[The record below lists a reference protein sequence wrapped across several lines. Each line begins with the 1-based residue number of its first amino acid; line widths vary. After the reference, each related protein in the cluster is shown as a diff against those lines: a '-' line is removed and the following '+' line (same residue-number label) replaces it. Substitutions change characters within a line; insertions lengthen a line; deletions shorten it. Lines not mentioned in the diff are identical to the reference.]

1 MSIHEPSVQ
10 AEIGI
15 RSAAPVFP
23 VNNLETAMR
32 FYQRLGFEVRRY
44 DAGYAYAHREGL
56 HLHLRASPELDLF
69 SSYSEVYVETASV
82 DELHAEWAAL
92 DLMPIRTVVSPDMR
106 AELRRRW
113 AAGDPVG
120 LISEYVRDQPWG
132 VREFSL
138 RDPDNNQMRF
148 GRRRTGAS
156 RPGF

>member
-23 VNNLETAMR
+23 VNSLETAMR

-113 AAGDPVG
+113 AAGAGPLG
-120 LISEYVRDQPWG
+120 IFASLISV
-132 VREFSL
+132 V
-138 RDPDNNQMRF
+138 PDGMNCSAIPKARAGMPLAF
-148 GRRRTGAS
+148 
-156 RPGF
+156 RPSE